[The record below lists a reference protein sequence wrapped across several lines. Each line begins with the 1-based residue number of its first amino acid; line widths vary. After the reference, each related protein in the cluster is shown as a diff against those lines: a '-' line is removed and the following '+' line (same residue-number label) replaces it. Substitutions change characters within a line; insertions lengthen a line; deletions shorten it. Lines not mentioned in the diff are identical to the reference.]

1 MKSDQF
7 QIVPKKMTEEEES
20 DLYIALALVAL
31 KGEHRKFEFIRC
43 WQHHKIVRLY
53 KKALKTIIKRFKDL
67 KALNEK
73 LIRAGHGT
81 ISSLVLCSQ
90 FSICVKFYKKELHTI
105 NDMLSEYREYVCSG
119 HLLDTFVLPRL
130 RTEDELVDYR
140 TLPGVWIFKK
150 PY

>member
-7 QIVPKKMTEEEES
+7 QIIPKKMTEEEES
-20 DLYIALALVAL
+20 DFYVALALVAM

-43 WQHHKIVRLY
+43 WEHRKIVRLY
-53 KKALKTIIKRFKDL
+53 KKGLKIVIKRFKEL

-73 LIRAGHGT
+73 LIKAGKGSFT
-81 ISSLVLCSQ
+81 SLVLCRQ
-90 FSICVKFYKKELHTI
+90 FNICVKFYKKELHTI
-105 NDMLSEYREYVCSG
+105 NDMLSEYREYICSG